1 VSDTVIRYVT
11 VDELIYINARLI
23 LPIHTIVEGK
33 RAVRDMGLLE
43 AAAGRP
49 MQSVFGQDA
58 YPTLTEKAA
67 VLLHAI
73 ARNHPFADA
82 NKRTATVG
90 AIFMLEVNGL
100 TPVWQP
106 ADALERIVDLAEGKT
121 EPDALAGW
129 LPLQPGTL
137 RPAPEAE
144 ADMTHMTHILRDH
157 RWLLDALAAR

>member
-1 VSDTVIRYVT
+1 MSEVVIRYVT
-11 VDELIYINARLI
+11 VDELIYINAQLI
-23 LPIHTIVEGK
+23 RPIHTIVEGK

-58 YPTLTEKAA
+58 YPTLPEKAA

-82 NKRTATVG
+82 NKRTASVG
-90 AIFMLEVNGL
+90 AIFMLEANGF
-100 TPVWQP
+100 TPVWSP
-106 ADALERIVDLAEGKT
+106 AEALERIVMLAEGKS

-129 LPLQPGTL
+129 LPLQVCPPRL
-137 RPAPEAE
+137 VPDASS
-144 ADMTHMTHILRDH
+144 DMEHVAQILRQH
-157 RWLLDALAAR
+157 RWLLDELAAR